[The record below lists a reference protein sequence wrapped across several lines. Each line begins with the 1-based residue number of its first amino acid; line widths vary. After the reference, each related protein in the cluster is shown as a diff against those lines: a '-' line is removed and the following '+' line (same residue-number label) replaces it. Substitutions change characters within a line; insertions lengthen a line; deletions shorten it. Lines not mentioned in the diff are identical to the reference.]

1 MIKKLLSVL
10 LALVC
15 VFGLVLALYGQ
26 VKWSR
31 EDTLKQKAASD
42 LSQQLSGVGIQSQLQ
57 ISSPVDYQRVIV
69 RGIVM
74 SGVSFFLF
82 LVVWFWPSR
91 RRPRTSNAQAPIK
104 QAPIKQAPIEQAPI
118 EQAPIHAKA
127 SPPQDV
133 VPALLAQDVVPA
145 LPAQDAVPQTSTT
158 NLTEKSI

>member
-118 EQAPIHAKA
+118 HAKA